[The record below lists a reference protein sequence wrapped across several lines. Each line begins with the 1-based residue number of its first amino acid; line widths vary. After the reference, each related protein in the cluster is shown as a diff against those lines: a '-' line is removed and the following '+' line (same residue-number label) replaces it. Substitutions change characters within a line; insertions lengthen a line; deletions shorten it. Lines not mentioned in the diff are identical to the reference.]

1 MDTFYVRFIAKLKDA
16 GGSSVRSPL
25 KVSLPK
31 AAWGAGGGFI
41 VIFLL
46 TMLTE
51 KSDLVWIMAP
61 FGATCVLVFGI
72 WDSPLSQPRNVIG
85 GHFIST
91 AVGLL
96 LYHWFGQGSLVM
108 AAGVGL
114 AIGLMMLTKT
124 THPPA
129 GADPLVVIMAGSSW
143 SFLINPVLLG
153 AIVIVGMAL
162 VINNLDKTKKY
173 PTFWR

>member
-1 MDTFYVRFIAKLKDA
+1 MHTFFLRLTTKLKEK
-16 GGSSVRSPL
+16 GESGMRSPL
-25 KVSLPK
+25 TISLPK
-31 AAWGAGGGFI
+31 AAWGALGGFI
-41 VIFLL
+41 VILL
-46 TMLTE
+46 LSMLTE

-85 GHFIST
+85 GHLIST
-91 AVGLL
+91 GIGLL
-96 LYHWFGQGSLVM
+96 LYHLFGQGSFVM

-114 AIGLMMLTKT
+114 AIGLMVLTKT

-129 GADPLVVIMAGSSW
+129 GADPLVVIIAGSSW
-143 SFLINPVLLG
+143 SFLINPVLIG
-153 AIVIVGMAL
+153 TIVIVGMAL
-162 VINNLDKTKKY
+162 IINNLDKAKKY